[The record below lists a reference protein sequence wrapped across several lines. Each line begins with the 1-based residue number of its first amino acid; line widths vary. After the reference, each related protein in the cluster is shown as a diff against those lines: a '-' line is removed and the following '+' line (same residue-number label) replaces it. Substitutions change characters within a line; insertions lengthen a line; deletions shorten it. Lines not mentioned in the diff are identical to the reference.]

1 MHSASNA
8 SKIDDEQPR
17 SWKLSGGG
25 GGGNFCPRASAQTVA
40 RGINCM
46 ATHFGCSICNAFS
59 LAGNTNSPMMTAGL
73 MRMFRSYTHTG
84 RKTPGGAGTHTYKSQ
99 PRTGHTRETRAHTG
113 TRTTQTNLTT
123 IETHEHT
130 RTTARPW
137 VNASQVKSSQVKS
150 IHKQQTTCAR

>member
-73 MRMFRSYTHTG
+73 MRMFRFNHT
-84 RKTPGGAGTHTYKSQ
+84 
-99 PRTGHTRETRAHTG
+99 
-113 TRTTQTNLTT
+113 TNLTT

-137 VNASQVKSSQVKS
+137 VNASQVKSSLDRNNRQPALVD
-150 IHKQQTTCAR
+150 HLR

>member
-73 MRMFRSYTHTG
+73 MRMFRLYNHLVERHRG
-84 RKTPGGAGTHTYKSQ
+84 EP
-99 PRTGHTRETRAHTG
+99 GHTRETRAHTG

-137 VNASQVKSSQVKS
+137 VNASQVKSSLDRNNRQPALVD
-150 IHKQQTTCAR
+150 HLR